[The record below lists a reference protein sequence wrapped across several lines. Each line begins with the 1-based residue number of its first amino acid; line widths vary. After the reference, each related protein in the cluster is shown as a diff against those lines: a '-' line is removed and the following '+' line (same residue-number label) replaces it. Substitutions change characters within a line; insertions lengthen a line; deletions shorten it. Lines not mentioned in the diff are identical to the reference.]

1 MQNKTFLY
9 REIYQAIR
17 EQIASGELGPE
28 DKLPTEDE
36 LARRYSV
43 SKITVKKALEMLK
56 DDGLIL
62 RVQGRGTF
70 VRKIEPAESAREA
83 LPRSRLIGLV
93 LEHVSSSFG
102 LNMMYYIGRS
112 NTIQQF
118 LKRD

>member
-1 MQNKTFLY
+1 MQHKTFLY

-70 VRKIEPAESAREA
+70 VRKIEPVESARETP
-83 LPRSRLIGLV
+83 PRSRLIGLV

-102 LNMMYYIGRS
+102 LNMMYYIDRRLDAAGYKLC
-112 NTIQQF
+112 I
-118 LKRD
+118 